1 MWGVLQ
7 PPSPE
12 VLSLRLEMYHIA
24 TSHRKRWIPLSS
36 SAVCWPLMCLC
47 ASRPGTRS
55 LFWKPFQH
63 HVVLPHDI
71 QQSSPQP
78 FHSLH
83 GVFVCPISWRCF
95 PYPIPCLSHSALC
108 LFWLHLFL
116 MLYPTTTCTWYP
128 GTGNDFTWGTKL
140 LRERFGDVISSLVC
154 KMSHFVKS

>member
-12 VLSLRLEMYHIA
+12 VLSLQLEMYR

-63 HVVLPHDI
+63 HVMLPRDI
-71 QQSSPQP
+71 QHSSPQP

-83 GVFVCPISWRCF
+83 GVFQFAQSVGDVSLIHPLISVTAHFAFLITPFPHALPDLNMHLIPRHGQWFYPRNKATTRELWRC
-95 PYPIPCLSHSALC
+95 
-108 LFWLHLFL
+108 
-116 MLYPTTTCTWYP
+116 
-128 GTGNDFTWGTKL
+128 DF
-140 LRERFGDVISSLVC
+140 FVSL
-154 KMSHFVKS
+154 